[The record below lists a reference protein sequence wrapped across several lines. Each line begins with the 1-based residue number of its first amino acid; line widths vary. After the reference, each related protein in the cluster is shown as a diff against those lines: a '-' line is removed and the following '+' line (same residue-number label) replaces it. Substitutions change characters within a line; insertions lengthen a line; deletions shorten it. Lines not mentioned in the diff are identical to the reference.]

1 MSKKM
6 HDAFLASAWDTEELK
21 IFRESVYNSFKN
33 GDNERIY
40 VAECSDKEN
49 SPTRGKDQLEIVD
62 ACLEAIEHSTRFI
75 LLDVGSYGT
84 HLGVGN
90 AVAVSSFLELELFQA
105 ILHRKPIYFI
115 AVGSDETKLSAL
127 VSRFPDTQ
135 LSLSRVASLEEGFDE
150 ISRIM
155 DGKADIIFNRRLIQS
170 FTGET
175 ALQRQKNWA
184 DNKLFSEP
192 EMFDGTI
199 VGKLDGAAF
208 DAELVDYYLMLGEGE
223 THTNRVL
230 TRTWIAIRSLMRFHY
245 TSTNDPVVISL
256 WRRAFALWR
265 RATSW
270 RGLHGHI
277 WLGNVSALGSH
288 AHMLGRNDLPFFD
301 ESPTQF
307 SDLYSDLCSAYYNV
321 SKLVGR
327 RLSGVM
333 LTRSEA
339 YLSAGLR
346 SRPVERSSTLL
357 PLKGALEMR
366 RWRFRKAGSTFSQA
380 LSIAEEQ
387 GASVNEI
394 GFLMTE
400 LGFVE
405 ALAGSPRLGRR
416 RISEGLSL
424 VDRETWNPGFLARAE
439 RKLAVTSLI
448 CLDPT
453 AARDA
458 VTRALDVAEENDMLD
473 QIRAPM
479 RWLARSKQ

>member
-1 MSKKM
+1 MSKKIQ
-6 HDAFLASAWDTEELK
+6 DAFLASAWGTEELK
-21 IFRESVYNSFKN
+21 KLRERVYNSFKT
-33 GDNERIY
+33 GESERIY
-40 VAECSDKEN
+40 VAEYSDKEN
-49 SPTRGKDQLEIVD
+49 SPRRGKNQLEIVD
-62 ACLEAIEHSTRFI
+62 TCLEAIEHSVRFI

-84 HLGVGN
+84 HLGVGS

-115 AVGSDETKLSAL
+115 SVGSEKTNLSAL

-135 LSLSRVASLEEGFDE
+135 LSLIRVTSLEEAFDE

-155 DGKADIIFNRRLIQS
+155 DGKVDIAPNRNLVQS
-170 FTGET
+170 FTEET
-175 ALQRQKNWA
+175 ASQRQKYWGN
-184 DNKLFSEP
+184 NKLFSEP

-199 VGKLDGAAF
+199 VGKLDGVTF
-208 DAELVDYYLMLGEGE
+208 DAELVDYYLTLGEAE

-245 TSTNDPVVISL
+245 TSTNDPVVINL
-256 WRRAFALWR
+256 WRRAFALWL

-277 WLGNVSALGSH
+277 WLGNISALGSH
-288 AHMLGRNDLPFFD
+288 AHMLGRNDIPFFD
-301 ESPTQF
+301 GSSSLS
-307 SDLYSDLCSAYYNV
+307 SDLYNDLCSAYYSV

-327 RLSGVM
+327 KFSGVM
-333 LTRSEA
+333 LARSEA
-339 YLSAGLR
+339 YLAAGLR
-346 SRPVERSSTLL
+346 SRPIEQSSKLL

-366 RWRFRKAGSTFSQA
+366 RWRFRKAVSTFSQA

-387 GASVNEI
+387 GTSSNEV

-405 ALAGSPRLGRR
+405 ALAGSPRRGRR
-416 RISEGLSL
+416 RISEGLSI

-448 CLDPT
+448 CLDPAT
-453 AARDA
+453 ARDA
-458 VTRALDVAEENDMLD
+458 ATRALKVAEENDMLN
-473 QIRAPM
+473 QIRAPI